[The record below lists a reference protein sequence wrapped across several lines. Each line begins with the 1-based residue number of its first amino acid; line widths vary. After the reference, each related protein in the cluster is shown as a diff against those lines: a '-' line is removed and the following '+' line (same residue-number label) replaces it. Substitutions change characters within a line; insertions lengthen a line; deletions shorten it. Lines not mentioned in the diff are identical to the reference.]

1 MGSDGP
7 ERPWAVLNHFDER
20 GRARMVDVGGKDLT
34 RREAVARGR
43 VRMSAETLNLVKEGR
58 LAKGDVLGVAQVA
71 AVMGAKRTPDLVPM
85 CHPILLDGI
94 ECDLRVNESESS
106 VDIEVRVRTTGK
118 TGAEMEALTGVSVAA
133 LTVYDMCKAA
143 EKGMVIENLRL
154 VAKSGGKSGVYRR
167 PGEE

>member
-1 MGSDGP
+1 MELGND
-7 ERPWAVLNHFDER
+7 RPWAALNHFDER
-20 GRARMVDVGGKDLT
+20 GHARMVDVGGKDVT

-43 VRMSAETLNLVKEGR
+43 VRMSAETLALVKAGR
-58 LAKGDVLGVAQVA
+58 MAKGDVLGVAQVA

-94 ECDLRVNESESS
+94 ECDLSVNEAESA

-143 EKGMVIENLRL
+143 EKGMVIEDVRL
-154 VAKSGGKSGVYRR
+154 VVKSGGKSGDYRR
-167 PGEE
+167 PGEV